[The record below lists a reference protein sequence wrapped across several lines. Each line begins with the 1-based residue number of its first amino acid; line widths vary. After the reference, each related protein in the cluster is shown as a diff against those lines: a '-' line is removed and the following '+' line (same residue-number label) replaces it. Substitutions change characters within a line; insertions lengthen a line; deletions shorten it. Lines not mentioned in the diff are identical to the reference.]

1 MNICI
6 FPFALQADSMKCR
19 STFPPAA
26 CSLNPLIGL
35 ESVHNTADCFAMLQT
50 KKKTYLLVN
59 NLEETEKLMKLLLN
73 TIWQTTKS
81 PNIETCTT
89 VCSCDCPPATHSH
102 HTSNVTCAQFFHLNN
117 IKKSFNFLNHKQI
130 RITNISAKTA
140 AVVKCKIRGGGML
153 HSGLGPCQW

>member
-1 MNICI
+1 MYIPVCLTGRQHEMPIHFSSSSLLTKSTNW
-6 FPFALQADSMKCR
+6 LRVGTQYCR
-19 STFPPAA
+19 LFCNAA
-26 CSLNPLIGL
+26 N
-35 ESVHNTADCFAMLQT
+35 Q
-50 KKKTYLLVN
+50 KKTYLLVN
-59 NLEETEKLMKLLLN
+59 NLEEIEKLMKLLLN